1 MSGWV
6 KIHRKILEWEWFN
19 DTNTF
24 KLFLFILLSV
34 NHKDKNYR
42 GKLVKA
48 GSMVTGRD
56 ILAQKTNMS
65 VQQIRSCLKRLK
77 STNEI
82 TIETNS
88 QGTIIHVVNFEKY
101 QVETNELTN
110 NQPTINQQSTTNK
123 NVKNEKNIFKHPTIE
138 EVQNYC
144 LERNNNVDAKRWFDF
159 YVSKGWLVGKSKMK
173 DWKAS
178 VRTWEKETN
187 VSPKQPNF
195 KSNDQI
201 FYENVMKQLGK

>member
-1 MSGWV
+1 M
-6 KIHRKILEWEWFN
+6 
-19 DTNTF
+19 
-24 KLFLFILLSV
+24 FILLSV
-34 NHKDKNYR
+34 NHKDKSYR

-48 GSMVTGRD
+48 GSMLTGRD
-56 ILAQKTNMS
+56 ILAQKTNLS
-65 VQQIRSCLKRLK
+65 VQQVRTCLERLK

-101 QVETNELTN
+101 QLETNEITN
-110 NQPTINQQSTTNK
+110 NQPTINQQVTTNK

-138 EVQNYC
+138 EVQAYC
-144 LERNNNVDAKRWFDF
+144 LERNNPVDAKRWFDF
-159 YVSKGWLVGKSKMK
+159 YVSKGWLVGKNKMK

-187 VSPKQPNF
+187 VSHKQPNL
-195 KSNDQI
+195 KSNDQL

>member
-123 NVKNEKNIFKHPTIE
+123 NVKNEKNIFKQPTIE

-159 YVSKGWLVGKSKMK
+159 YVSKGWLVGKSKMR

-178 VRTWEKETN
+178 VRAWEKETN